1 MDAYKVEEG
10 RLNGFGDF
18 ESETE
23 IKGFTDAETFTPQMS
38 PSTFIGYVFR
48 PTEDADAFI
57 AMLRENACIA
67 QKNVVVSAY
76 HKRKAVNNMSFAEHR
91 ERLYQ
96 TLAENTL
103 VLAYAGIPIHTNE
116 DAYCD
121 FAVNSQ
127 YFYLTGL
134 ERENTAFL
142 AYKTAEKVWEI
153 LFIEEPDPFSERW
166 TGKMPTKEEVQAISG
181 IKDVRYT
188 DGLEAAISRF
198 MGRYRVEQAYFDLYR
213 CQMDDLPDYNMVM
226 AERFRHRYPQ
236 VVLKDLRTACAP
248 LRERKDPEELE
259 RMRKAVDITR
269 QGLEFVMKNLKP
281 GMMEYQVQADFEYTC
296 RRLGA
301 KRQAFPTIAGSGI
314 NGCMMHY
321 ETNHCE
327 VQDGSLILLD
337 LGAEFENYCSDI
349 TRTYPANGKFSPR
362 QREIYELVLKANK
375 AVAAAARP
383 GVTTKDLN
391 DVACQV
397 LGEGL
402 VAMGMIRDVSE
413 VGKYYMHGVSH
424 PIGINVHDISLTG
437 DVLQPGWVI
446 SDEPGLYIDEEAI
459 GIRIEDDLLITE
471 DGCEVLSKD
480 IIKDPDAIEAF
491 MA

>member
-1 MDAYKVEEG
+1 
-10 RLNGFGDF
+10 
-18 ESETE
+18 
-23 IKGFTDAETFTPQMS
+23 
-38 PSTFIGYVFR
+38 
-48 PTEDADAFI
+48 
-57 AMLRENACIA
+57 
-67 QKNVVVSAY
+67 
-76 HKRKAVNNMSFAEHR
+76 MSFAEHR
-91 ERLYQ
+91 ERLYG

-103 VLAYAGIPIHTNE
+103 VIAYAGIPLHANE
-116 DAYCD
+116 DDYYD

-142 AYKTAEKVWEI
+142 AYKTAEKVREI
-153 LFIEEPDPFSERW
+153 LFIEEPDPRSERW
-166 TGKMPTKEEVQAISG
+166 TGKMPTKEEVRKISG
-181 IKDVRYT
+181 IEDVRYT
-188 DGLEAAISRF
+188 DSLDGAIGSF
-198 MGRYRVEQAYFDLYR
+198 MGYFRVEQAYFDLYR
-213 CQMDDLPDYNMVM
+213 CQMNDLPDYNLVM
-226 AERFRHRYPQ
+226 AERFRQAYPH
-236 VVLKDLRTACAP
+236 VILKDLHTACAP
-248 LRERKDPEELE
+248 LREQKDAEEVE
-259 RMRKAVDITR
+259 RIRRALDITR
-269 QGLEFVMKNLKP
+269 RGLEFVMKNLKP

-321 ETNHCE
+321 ETNHCQ

-337 LGAEFENYCSDI
+337 LGAKYENYCSDI

-362 QREIYELVLKANK
+362 QREIYELVLKANE
-375 AVAAAARP
+375 AVAAAAKP
-383 GVTTKDLN
+383 GITTKDLN
-391 DVACQV
+391 DVARQI

-402 VAMGMIRDVSE
+402 VAMGMIQDVSG
-413 VGKYYMHGVSH
+413 VDQYYMHSVSH
-424 PIGINVHDISLTG
+424 PIGIDVHDISLAG

>member
-1 MDAYKVEEG
+1 
-10 RLNGFGDF
+10 
-18 ESETE
+18 
-23 IKGFTDAETFTPQMS
+23 
-38 PSTFIGYVFR
+38 
-48 PTEDADAFI
+48 
-57 AMLRENACIA
+57 
-67 QKNVVVSAY
+67 
-76 HKRKAVNNMSFAEHR
+76 MSFAEHR
-91 ERLYQ
+91 NRLYQ

-103 VLAYAGIPIHTNE
+103 VIAYAGIPLHTNE
-116 DAYCD
+116 DEYHD
-121 FAVNSQ
+121 FVVNSQ

-134 ERENTAFL
+134 ERECTAFL
-142 AYKTAEKVWEI
+142 AYKTAESVREI
-153 LFIEEPDPFSERW
+153 LFIEEPDPLSERW
-166 TGKMPTKEEVQAISG
+166 TGKMPTQEEVRKISG
-181 IKDVRYT
+181 IEDVRYT
-188 DGLEAAISRF
+188 DSLEVAISGF
-198 MGRYRVEQAYFDLYR
+198 MGRSRVERAYFDLYR
-213 CQMDDLPDYNMVM
+213 CRMNDLPDYNLVM
-226 AERFRHRYPQ
+226 AQRFRQAYPH
-236 VVLKDLRTACAP
+236 VTLMDLRTACAP
-248 LRERKDPEELE
+248 LREQKDAEEVE
-259 RMRKAVDITR
+259 RIRKALDITR

-337 LGAEFENYCSDI
+337 LGAKVENYSSDI

-383 GVTTKDLN
+383 GITTKDLN
-391 DVACQV
+391 DIARQV
-397 LGEGL
+397 LGDGL
-402 VAMGMIRDVSE
+402 AAMGMIRDASE
-413 VGKYYMHGVSH
+413 VDRYYMHSVSH
-424 PIGINVHDISLTG
+424 PMGIDVHDISLAG

-480 IIKDPDAIEAF
+480 IIKEPDEIEAF

>member
-1 MDAYKVEEG
+1 MKRYFSIGKFSCIIVLRMKRSKPLNHQTLDASQDQRKVE
-10 RLNGFGDF
+10 N
-18 ESETE
+18 
-23 IKGFTDAETFTPQMS
+23 I
-38 PSTFIGYVFR
+38 
-48 PTEDADAFI
+48 
-57 AMLRENACIA
+57 
-67 QKNVVVSAY
+67 
-76 HKRKAVNNMSFAEHR
+76 MSFAEHR
-91 ERLYQ
+91 EKLYQ
-96 TLAENTL
+96 AIAENAL
-103 VLAYAGIPIHTNE
+103 VIAYAGIPIHTNE
-116 DAYCD
+116 DDYFD
-121 FAVNSQ
+121 FVVNSQ

-142 AYKTAEKVWEI
+142 AYKTAEKTQEI
-153 LFIEEPDPFSERW
+153 LFIEQPDPLSERW
-166 TGKMPTKEEVQAISG
+166 TGKMPTKEEVQEISG
-181 IKDVRYT
+181 IQDVRYT
-188 DGLEAAISRF
+188 GSLEAAISSF
-198 MGRYRVEQAYFDLYR
+198 MGRFRVEQVYFDLYR
-213 CQMDDLPDYNMVM
+213 CQMNDLPDYNLVM
-226 AERFRHRYPQ
+226 AERFKQTYPQ
-236 VVLKDLRTACAP
+236 VILKDLHTACVS
-248 LRERKDPEELE
+248 LREQKDAEEVASI
-259 RMRKAVDITR
+259 RKALDITR

-296 RRLGA
+296 ARLGA

-321 ETNHCE
+321 GTNHCQ

-337 LGAEFENYCSDI
+337 LGAKYENYCSDI

-375 AVAAAARP
+375 AVAAAAKP

-391 DVACQV
+391 NVACQV

-402 VAMGMIRDVSE
+402 VAMGMIQDVSE
-413 VGKYYMHGVSH
+413 VSKYYMHGVSH
-424 PIGINVHDISLTG
+424 SIGIDVHDISLAG